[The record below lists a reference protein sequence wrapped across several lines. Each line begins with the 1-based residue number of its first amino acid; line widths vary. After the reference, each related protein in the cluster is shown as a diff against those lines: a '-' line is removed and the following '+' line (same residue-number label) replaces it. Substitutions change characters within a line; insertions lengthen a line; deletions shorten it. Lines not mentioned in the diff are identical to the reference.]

1 MSFRVIVHIEGKS
14 AKRSELVKLLKSIVQ
29 RLREADGC
37 SQANFYEGL
46 DDQDQFLLY
55 ESWNDVPGHKR
66 FQTELRDDGSL
77 KQLGEELSTRMWAET
92 LFEER

>member
-14 AKRSELVKLLKSIVQ
+14 NKRSELVDLLNSIVK
-29 RLREADGC
+29 RLRAADGC
-37 SQANFYEGL
+37 SQAQFYQGM

-55 ESWNDVPGHKR
+55 ESWNDVPGQKR
-66 FQTELRDDGSL
+66 FAAQMRDDGSFKL
-77 KQLGEELSTRMWAET
+77 LGEELSTRMWAET